1 MTMSNSDSALFIP
14 VIQFVLIFILMASSA
29 LWLKF
34 RGVLTEAHAPVIS
47 KIITDAALPALI
59 FLKISEASPTHHQI
73 DAAMA
78 MIGSELITGII
89 AWLIGRFVIRF
100 NNYALGVFVIASTFG
115 ATGVTGTALIQVV
128 FPNNAEALATGIT
141 LAQVGVGVPNNTIG
155 VLIALWFGSRSSKVD
170 LKNIVKTFILNPP
183 VIAFIAGLLW
193 SLLSL
198 PHTGFLL
205 TILFG
210 ALQFSGLSL
219 TFLAAL
225 LTGLTM
231 NKIERKDFGLPLFSC
246 ALLLL
251 VAQPVIAYEIDAI
264 TGETESTTSVLLLLL
279 GAMPASPL
287 VIAYAVRYGGDVD
300 LASKL
305 VVCTYALS
313 MFTLPILAYI
323 YF

>member
-1 MTMSNSDSALFIP
+1 MSNSDSALFIP

-47 KIITDAALPALI
+47 KIITDVALPALI
-59 FLKISEASPTHHQI
+59 FLKISNASPTHHQI

-78 MIGSELITGII
+78 MVGSELITGII

-170 LKNIVKTFILNPP
+170 LKNIFKTFILNPP
-183 VIAFIAGLLW
+183 VIAFIAGLIW

-231 NKIERKDFGLPLFSC
+231 NKIERKDFGLPLFVC

-251 VAQPVIAYEIDAI
+251 IVQPVIAYEIDAI
-264 TGETESTTSVLLLLL
+264 TGNTESMTSVLLLLL

>member
-1 MTMSNSDSALFIP
+1 
-14 VIQFVLIFILMASSA
+14 
-29 LWLKF
+29 
-34 RGVLTEAHAPVIS
+34 VLTEAHAPVIS

-198 PHTGFLL
+198 PRTGFLL

-231 NKIERKDFGLPLFSC
+231 NKIERKDFGLPLFTC

-264 TGETESTTSVLLLLL
+264 TGETESMTSVLLLLL

>member
-1 MTMSNSDSALFIP
+1 MSNSDSALFIP

-264 TGETESTTSVLLLLL
+264 TGETESMTSVLLLLL

>member
-1 MTMSNSDSALFIP
+1 MSNSDSALFIP

-231 NKIERKDFGLPLFSC
+231 NKIERKDFGLPLFAC

-264 TGETESTTSVLLLLL
+264 TGETESMTSVLLLLL